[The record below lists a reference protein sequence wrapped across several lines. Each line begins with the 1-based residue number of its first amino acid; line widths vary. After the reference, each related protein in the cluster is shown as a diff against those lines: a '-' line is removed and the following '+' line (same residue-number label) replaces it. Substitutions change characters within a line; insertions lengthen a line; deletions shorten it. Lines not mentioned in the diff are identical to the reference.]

1 MVLRVTPYAG
11 GVALLLGIL
20 LGSAMTVIVGLVL
33 WMRLSRQVVQL
44 ERRTA
49 ESERLA
55 ELGMLTGGLAHE
67 IKNPLSTLQLNLQLL
82 REDLEERVGAA
93 ATGSEGGH
101 NSPDARM
108 LRRLCS
114 VSNEAGR
121 LREILDD
128 FLRYAGR
135 VEPELQVVDL
145 HSLAEEMIDFLSPQ
159 AQVAKVRLLLEGGDQ
174 GAVHVYADAKLLKQ
188 AMLNLLLNAIQHSEP
203 GDTVRIRLSMAGA
216 GPRGD
221 GEQAVRI
228 DVIDEGS
235 GIAPE
240 AQARIFEPYFSR
252 RKGGTGLGLAVTR
265 RIVQAHRGR
274 LEASSTPGEGT
285 TFSMYLP
292 VG

>member
-1 MVLRVTPYAG
+1 MAF
-11 GVALLLGIL
+11 LLGIL
-20 LGSAMTVIVGLVL
+20 LGSAVTIVVGLVL
-33 WMRLSRQVVQL
+33 WMRVSRQVVQL

-82 REDLEERVGAA
+82 REDLEDRVGAA
-93 ATGSEGGH
+93 ALSSEAAQK
-101 NSPDARM
+101 SPDARM
-108 LRRLCS
+108 LRRLRS

-135 VEPELQVVDL
+135 IEPELQPVDL
-145 HSLAEEMIDFLSPQ
+145 QSLSEEMIDFLSPQ
-159 AQVAKVRLLLEGGDQ
+159 AQVAKIRLALEGGEE
-174 GAVHVYADAKLLKQ
+174 GPVKARADARLLKQ
-188 AMLNLLLNAIQHSEP
+188 AMLNLLLNALQHSQP
-203 GDTVRIRLSMAGA
+203 GETVRIRVSGE
-216 GPRGD
+216 GTRPRG
-221 GEQAVRI
+221 EVAPTVRV
-228 DVIDEGS
+228 DVIDQGS
-235 GIAPE
+235 GIPPE

-265 RIVQAHRGR
+265 RIIQAHRGR
-274 LEASSTPGEGT
+274 LEVASTPGEGA
-285 TFSMYLP
+285 TFSIYLP